1 MPELPEVETI
11 RRTLE
16 PKLAGLTFT
25 AVNILLPRVIK
36 QPAPD
41 TFAAGIIDKKIL
53 GIKRRGKYLLLLLSD
68 NHILLVHLRMTGR
81 LTYSEKTASLAKH
94 THVIFTLSDGCEL
107 RFCDTRQFGGLWLVT
122 ADSLSELSGFNKL
135 GLEPLSAMFTR
146 EYLKQEL
153 SRRRTRIKP
162 LLLDQTFIAGLG
174 NIYTDEALH
183 RARIHPERL
192 TNTLTDNEITALHQ
206 AIREVL
212 REGIENRGTTLRDY
226 IDGEGRTGSYQELL
240 RVYGRKGEPCTRCNL
255 PLVRKK
261 VGGRSSYYCPIC
273 QKI

>member
-1 MPELPEVETI
+1 
-11 RRTLE
+11 
-16 PKLAGLTFT
+16 
-25 AVNILLPRVIK
+25 
-36 QPAPD
+36 
-41 TFAAGIIDKKIL
+41 
-53 GIKRRGKYLLLLLSD
+53 
-68 NHILLVHLRMTGR
+68 
-81 LTYSEKTASLAKH
+81 
-94 THVIFTLSDGCEL
+94 
-107 RFCDTRQFGGLWLVT
+107 
-122 ADSLSELSGFNKL
+122 
-135 GLEPLSAMFTR
+135 MFTR